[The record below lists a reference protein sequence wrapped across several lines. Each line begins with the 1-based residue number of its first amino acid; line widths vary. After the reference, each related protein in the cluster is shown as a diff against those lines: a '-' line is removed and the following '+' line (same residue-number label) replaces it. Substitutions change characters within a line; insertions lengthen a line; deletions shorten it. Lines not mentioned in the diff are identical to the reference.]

1 MSTQVKERVS
11 RFALKPS
18 SVSGMPFGLTAR
30 ETVAALLAIAFF
42 ASAVIYYFTSLK
54 PERERLKGLE
64 AALDSQQQVLRASL
78 ASLGSADTKVETD
91 EPTDALNS
99 LQVFKSQYLKPLN
112 KGRIDLI
119 NEINGLAKKNNTQ
132 LTSGI
137 QMSLQSVEPEDEAA
151 ATKKK
156 NAKKKADFDA
166 FPHLSI
172 HFEVAG
178 SYSSLRAFIA
188 ELERSKQFIVLD
200 SVNLTSVEATAGEE
214 GRSPAGAGINL
225 AINMT
230 AYFQP

>member
-1 MSTQVKERVS
+1 
-11 RFALKPS
+11 
-18 SVSGMPFGLTAR
+18 MPFGLTAR
-30 ETVAALLAIAFF
+30 EMVAALLAIAFCV
-42 ASAVIYYFTSLK
+42 SAVIYYFTSLK

-64 AALDSQQQVLRASL
+64 AALDSQQQVLRTSL
-78 ASLGSADTKVETD
+78 ASLGSAETKVETD

-137 QMSLQSVEPEDEAA
+137 QMSLQSVEPEDEGA

-156 NAKKKADFDA
+156 NVKKKADFDA

-200 SVNLTSVEATAGEE
+200 SVNLTSIESTAGE
-214 GRSPAGAGINL
+214 GGQNVAAGAGINL